1 MAAAHIPVRSIANI
15 WTAPVQ
21 NVKTIRPNSSLQLAT
36 RIYPLSAT
44 NQQFTWVHSGVGSI
58 SPSGLFTSDAT
69 TGAAFIYAVSVE
81 NSKIRTNLYVIKVIV
96 PLESFT
102 ISATRTDIYRTF
114 TKPTV
119 SFLTINPTPPNATMN
134 YATFVSSNPNIAW
147 VNARSGLVMAK
158 QILGTAAIT
167 ATITDPLTGVH
178 KQTVQ
183 IRNLL
188 K

>member
-1 MAAAHIPVRSIANI
+1 V
-15 WTAPVQ
+15 
-21 NVKTIRPNSSLQLAT
+21 
-36 RIYPLSAT
+36 YPINAT
-44 NQQFTWVHSGVGSI
+44 NKQITWMHSGVGSI
-58 SPSGLFTSDAT
+58 SAAGLFTSDAT

-81 NSKIRTNLYVIKVIV
+81 NAKIRTNLYVINVVV

-119 SFLTINPTPPNATMN
+119 SMLSIVPIPANATMKPV
-134 YATFVSSNPNIAW
+134 TFVSSNRNIAF
-147 VNARSGLVMAK
+147 VISRSGVVMS
-158 QILGTAAIT
+158 QPVLGTATIT

-178 KQTVQ
+178 KQTIQ

-188 K
+188 QKNAI

>member
-1 MAAAHIPVRSIANI
+1 MSTVRVRSIANI
-15 WTAPVQ
+15 RSAPAQ
-21 NVKTIRPNSSLQLAT
+21 NVKTIRPNTSLQLAT
-36 RIYPLSAT
+36 QVYPINAT
-44 NQQFTWVHSGVGSI
+44 NKQFTWIHSGVGTI
-58 SPSGLFTSDAT
+58 SAAGLFTSDAT

-81 NSKIRTNLYVIKVIV
+81 NARVRTNLYVINVVV

-102 ISATRTDIYRTF
+102 IVASRTDIYRTF

-119 SFLTINPTPPNATMN
+119 SMLSIVPTPANATMKH
-134 YATFVSSNPNIAW
+134 ATFVSSNRHIAF
-147 VNARSGLVMAK
+147 VNSRSGLVVS
-158 QILGTAAIT
+158 QPLLGTATIT

-188 K
+188 